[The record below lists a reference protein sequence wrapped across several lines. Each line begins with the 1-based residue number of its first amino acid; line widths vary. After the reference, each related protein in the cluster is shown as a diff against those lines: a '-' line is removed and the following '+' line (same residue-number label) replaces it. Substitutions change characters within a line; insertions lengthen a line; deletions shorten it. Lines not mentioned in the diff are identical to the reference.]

1 MTQSILKDLDP
12 KKIKVVKNSN
22 SYIYIY
28 IYIHTLVCI
37 NKELWNQTKYLIKL
51 KKIIR

>member
-28 IYIHTLVCI
+28 IYIYIHTYTCVYKQRI
-37 NKELWNQTKYLIKL
+37 MESN
-51 KKIIR
+51 